1 VSEQKASK
9 AMTSCPFC
17 GREHPR
23 TVIDYQGGE
32 HFYLECQR
40 CFARGPR
47 TVASEGKATELWDK
61 RAAVEPPCE
70 QPVEGVVRG
79 SSLEQQIALARGA
92 IANWPADVRLA
103 MGIDP
108 EASPRTFCREHGV
121 FFTTEACPKCTA
133 QPPTGGLSCSGC
145 REWIAANAP
154 GGWIDDLRKRAVD
167 MQNSLDT
174 QEKIHCDFVA
184 AYSAHEPADS
194 RGVGLA
200 ETDWNRALSGNFHA
214 LDPQHQP
221 VFDKLARLA
230 EPPADRLQFFF
241 DWMTTPN
248 PNFGNA
254 VPLSMLEAG
263 LGHKVAQFIRHAIE
277 DEAAVTKSVCDGCNA
292 VQSTAT
298 SGERDE

>member
-1 VSEQKASK
+1 MPDHLTSNQVFSPKRYFLDAPKEQPGTCFVKND
-9 AMTSCPFC
+9 
-17 GREHPR
+17 
-23 TVIDYQGGE
+23 DY
-32 HFYLECQR
+32 
-40 CFARGPR
+40 A
-47 TVASEGKATELWDK
+47 ELWQAYQRLQHELAAAAIRERNLS
-61 RAAVEPPCE
+61 RA
-70 QPVEGVVRG
+70 
-79 SSLEQQIALARGA
+79 ALARA
-92 IANWPADVRLA
+92 
-103 MGIDP
+103 
-108 EASPRTFCREHGV
+108 AS
-121 FFTTEACPKCTA
+121 
-133 QPPTGGLSCSGC
+133 PPTGGLSCSGC

-277 DEAAVTKSVCDGCNA
+277 DEAAVTKSAVETEAVHPAEEEPLRSALYAAVARLSEPQKAQLDKLRDDQIIYGTSYARMDADGTITRLAPNTVMVDQQPESEA
-292 VQSTAT
+292 EQ
-298 SGERDE
+298 RLRRK